1 MPRRFINLTPGSILL
16 VKGPARVRC
25 EGNVA
30 VLGMNVDGEVIIRAG
45 KVLPFEVNEPSK
57 INVGISM
64 GGSYRMVKDG
74 DRIGVSIWKDIAD
87 KMRHRPKRVMLVGAT
102 DTGKSTLTTF
112 LSNTA
117 HANGLKVGVIDGDV
131 GQGDLAPPSCI
142 GAALI
147 RKQFLDLRDIDAE
160 YYAFIGSISPMG
172 IEKLVID
179 SMKQILDKIVA
190 RSDVCVINTDGYV
203 DEYGINYK
211 IALAEALKPDLIV
224 YIGDQARKF
233 DGFEVVHVNAPS
245 GIMKTRTE
253 REGRRLA
260 QYARFVGNGEGER
273 SVYATKKNFVFMG
286 KVYDQSIFKGNLI
299 KIQNFMLPSDVMK
312 GMFVGLA
319 IGDDVKGF
327 GVVTKIADGKIN
339 VKTAYRCKFDTIMLS
354 MIRLARNMRRE
365 YQIPLVTNVD
375 EGSEGP
381 TLS

>member
-1 MPRRFINLTPGSILL
+1 MLKRFINLTPESILL

-25 EGNVA
+25 EGNVT
-30 VLGMNVDGEVIIRAG
+30 VLGTNIDDEVIIRAG
-45 KVLPFEVNEPSK
+45 KVLPFEANGPSK
-57 INVGISM
+57 INVGISR

-74 DRIGVSIWKDIAD
+74 DRIGVSIWKDVAD
-87 KMRHRPKRVMLVGAT
+87 KMRHGSKRVMLVGAT

-179 SMKQILDKIVA
+179 SMKQILDKMVA
-190 RSDVCVINTDGYV
+190 RSDICMINTDGYV

-224 YIGDQARKF
+224 YIGEHARKF
-233 DGFEVVHVNAPS
+233 NGFEVVHVNAPT
-245 GIMKTRTE
+245 GITKTRAE

-273 SVYATKKNFVFMG
+273 SVYAAKKNFAFMG
-286 KVYDQSIFKGNLI
+286 KVYDQSIFQGDLI

-327 GVVTKIADGKIN
+327 GVVTKMASGKII
-339 VKTAYRCKFDTIMLS
+339 VKTAYEGKFDTIMLS
-354 MIRLARNMRRE
+354 TIRLARNMRRE
-365 YQIPLVTNVD
+365 YQISLVTNVD

-381 TLS
+381 A

>member
-1 MPRRFINLTPGSILL
+1 MLKRFINLTPGSILL

-25 EGNVA
+25 EGSVA
-30 VLGMNVDGEVIIRAG
+30 VLGMNVDGEVIVRAG
-45 KVLPFEVNEPSK
+45 KVLPFEANGSSK
-57 INVGISM
+57 INVGISR

-74 DRIGVSIWKDIAD
+74 DRIGVSIWKDVAD

-117 HANGLKVGVIDGDV
+117 HANGLMVGVIDGDV

-179 SMKQILDKIVA
+179 SMKQILDKMVA

-203 DEYGINYK
+203 DEYGMNYK

-224 YIGDQARKF
+224 YIGDQTRKF
-233 DGFEVVHVNAPS
+233 DGFEVAHVNAPS
-245 GIMKTRTE
+245 GITKTRTE

-260 QYARFVGNGEGER
+260 QYARFVGNGEGGR

-327 GVVTKIADGKIN
+327 GVVTKIANGKIN
-339 VKTAYRCKFDTIMLS
+339 VKTAYEGKFDTIMLS

-365 YQIPLVTNVD
+365 YQISLVTNVD
-375 EGSEGP
+375 EGS
-381 TLS
+381 

>member
-25 EGNVA
+25 EGNVT
-30 VLGMNVDGEVIIRAG
+30 VLGTNVDGEVIIRAS
-45 KVLPFEVNEPSK
+45 KVLPFEVNGPSK
-57 INVGISM
+57 INVGISR

-74 DRIGVSIWKDIAD
+74 DRIGVSIWKGVAD
-87 KMRHRPKRVMLVGAT
+87 KIRHRSKRVMLVGAT

-117 HANGLKVGVIDGDV
+117 HANGLKIGVIDGDV
-131 GQGDLAPPSCI
+131 GQGDLAPPGCI

-179 SMKQILDKIVA
+179 SMKQILDKMVA

-203 DEYGINYK
+203 DEYGMNYK

-224 YIGDQARKF
+224 YIGEHTRKF

-245 GIMKTRTE
+245 GITKTRAE

-273 SVYATKKNFVFMG
+273 SVYVAKKNFVFMG
-286 KVYDQSIFKGNLI
+286 KVYDQSIFKDNLI

-327 GVVTKIADGKIN
+327 GVVTKIANGKIS

-354 MIRLARNMRRE
+354 TIGLARNMRRE

-381 TLS
+381 ALS